1 MNDARK
7 DMNGIPGCDE
17 VREHLPLRV
26 AGAFR
31 DGASGAPAPGLDA
44 HLASCE
50 ACADELAF
58 LQVLGGARPAP
69 PPDLAVRVVARALGS
84 RQDPAATS
92 GAEGGDVLP
101 FRSSRRTPPWSRWWA
116 NPAAAAAVLVLAVG
130 MGLVARGGAPGT
142 DAMPTLA
149 AFDAQAAEM
158 WAEDWLVAGAPY
170 LDGVSD
176 ETLALLVAGIDP

>member
-7 DMNGIPGCDE
+7 DMVGVPDCED
-17 VREHLPLRV
+17 VREQLPLRV
-26 AGAFR
+26 AGVYR
-31 DGASGAPAPGLDA
+31 DGDATGAAAGLEA
-44 HLASCE
+44 HLADCPD
-50 ACADELAF
+50 CADELAF
-58 LQVLGGARPAP
+58 LQMLGDARPSP
-69 PPDLAVRVVARALGS
+69 PANLAVRVVTRALGS
-84 RQDPAATS
+84 RPHETWNTS
-92 GAEGGDVLP
+92 GEDGSVLP
-101 FRSSRRTPPWSRWWA
+101 FRAPRRTPGWGHWWA

-142 DAMPTLA
+142 DAGAVLA

-176 ETLALLVAGIDP
+176 ETLALLAAGIDP